1 MLELFR
7 KASVLHPWRHFRV
20 QPCAWRGSIG
30 FAAAVKDKNQDL
42 IKAFEKC
49 ACKVPVRFELL
60 PNQDEVTV
68 RKLQFDQDI
77 KSKAEMQGL
86 YGYKMA
92 KIYAQV
98 QQELTGKN
106 LPSQYADVH
115 RYLLRVAWTAAD
127 LPKLSSVATHL
138 KVHSRLTEDSVEA
151 LDILESHYGKH
162 HALANISS
170 LDVVAGKTSAKE
182 QGLQQRPGLGET
194 CSFSGLSLFFL
205 ALQSHWDK
213 NFSDGD
219 GKRECGLSFLGRM
232 WNWIIDGVLV
242 KHLRGEMTGQ
252 ASGKLTVVFP
262 KANPLTQDASREGG
276 SPLSSCRCRKARRC

>member
-1 MLELFR
+1 MR
-7 KASVLHPWRHFRV
+7 M
-20 QPCAWRGSIG
+20 AWLYG

-42 IKAFEKC
+42 IKAFEKG

-138 KVHSRLTEDSVEA
+138 KVHSRLTEDSFEA

-194 CSFSGLSLFFL
+194 CSFSGLSFSPFSLTGTKTFL
-205 ALQSHWDK
+205 MVME
-213 NFSDGD
+213 
-219 GKRECGLSFLGRM
+219 RESMVCLSWAGCGIGSL
-232 WNWIIDGVLV
+232 
-242 KHLRGEMTGQ
+242 TG
-252 ASGKLTVVFP
+252 F
-262 KANPLTQDASREGG
+262 
-276 SPLSSCRCRKARRC
+276 LSSTCAGR

>member
-1 MLELFR
+1 MQLLHDNEAFDWETWPAYGQIVRSYTAYGFEQDPQLKEVSHVRALSKSECPASLETLSGATMR
-7 KASVLHPWRHFRV
+7 M
-20 QPCAWRGSIG
+20 AWLYG

-182 QGLQQRPGLGET
+182 QGLQQRPGLEET
-194 CSFSGLSLFFL
+194 CSFSGLSFSPFSLTGTKTFL
-205 ALQSHWDK
+205 MVME
-213 NFSDGD
+213 
-219 GKRECGLSFLGRM
+219 RESVVCLSWAGCGIGSL
-232 WNWIIDGVLV
+232 
-242 KHLRGEMTGQ
+242 TG
-252 ASGKLTVVFP
+252 F
-262 KANPLTQDASREGG
+262 
-276 SPLSSCRCRKARRC
+276 LSSTCAGR